1 MTCRIFAAHD
11 RADAIVGSSRLG
23 HNEGETRGA
32 GRPMGARWRLAL
44 RKRAGA
50 ILPGLA
56 TLLLV
61 LLLQAIGVSAIDS
74 ASSLLFDSYQR
85 AKPRPYTDA
94 AVRVID
100 IDDETLR
107 RLGQWPWPRTDIA
120 DLNTRLTNAGAAAIV
135 YDVVFSEPD
144 RTSPANLA
152 QRLRRQGGTNDLLKA
167 LGSLPDNDATLARA
181 FDNSNVVL
189 AYFLTNDGKGGQ
201 VEPKMGFAYA
211 GSQARTGRSTY
222 NGAIQPLPALR
233 AAAKGLGFVSL
244 PPDND
249 GIIRKAP
256 MVSTEN
262 GALLPALSLEAL
274 RVAYQ
279 TQSVIVKS
287 DDASAEHGGNGANMV
302 SLKVGDSV
310 VPTTGDGRLLMYFT
324 ARQPERVV
332 PAWKILTG
340 ALGAAEMEK
349 YFSGQIVLI
358 GTSAA
363 GLYDQKST
371 PLADRELGAVIHAQA
386 LEQIMSKTFLSYPD
400 WGFGVERSALLV
412 FGLIMVFALPWLGAL
427 RGAILGLVMVGA
439 TLLGSWEAFSQGRL
453 LLDPVWP
460 VLGLILVYIVETAVT
475 FYREERQRAYIHQA
489 FDRYLS
495 PEMVQRIVDD
505 PGRLELGGEERQ
517 MTVLF
522 CDIRGFSRLSEKLTP
537 QEIIQFL
544 IAFLTPM
551 CDILLERKATID
563 KFIGDAVLAFWN
575 APLDDPDQYANAARG
590 ALAMTRRL
598 REINVEKRSADD
610 PLWPGNVSIGIGLN
624 AGPCCVGNMG
634 SAQRLS
640 YSLIGDTVN
649 LASRIEGMTKYYGL
663 QIAIGSE
670 LRRHL
675 PHFAIVSLDH
685 VKVVGRDA
693 PEEIFA
699 LLGDESLEQEPSF
712 RDFAARH
719 QVMLDAYRAQD
730 WALADRLAV
739 EGQGAAVSC
748 GLRKFYL
755 LIRER
760 VAHFTANPP
769 GADWDGVFSATEK

>member
-1 MTCRIFAAHD
+1 MK
-11 RADAIVGSSRLG
+11 
-23 HNEGETRGA
+23 GA
-32 GRPMGARWRLAL
+32 GRPMGGRLRLAL

-61 LLLQAIGVSAIDS
+61 LLLQTIGISAVNS

-144 RTSPANLA
+144 RTSPASLA
-152 QRLRRQGGTNDLLKA
+152 QRLRRQGGTNEVLKA
-167 LGSLPDNDATLARA
+167 LGSLPDNDATLAQA

-211 GSQARTGRSTY
+211 GSQARTGRATY

-249 GIIRKAP
+249 GIIRRAP

-287 DDASAEHGGNGANMV
+287 DDASAEHGGDGTNMV

-310 VPTTGDGRLLMYFT
+310 VPTTSDGRLLMYFT

-332 PAWKILTG
+332 PAWKVLTG
-340 ALGAAEMEK
+340 ALGAAQMEK

-400 WGFGVERSALLV
+400 WGFGAERSALLV
-412 FGLIMVFALPWLGAL
+412 FGLVMVFALPWLGAL

-439 TLLGSWEAFSQGRL
+439 MLVGSWEAFSQGRL
-453 LLDPVWP
+453 LLDPSWP
-460 VLGLILVYIVETAVT
+460 VLGLILIYLVETGVT
-475 FYREERQRAYIHQA
+475 YYREERQRAYIHNA

-495 PEMVQRIVDD
+495 PTLVKRIVDD
-505 PGRLELGGEERQ
+505 PGQLELGGEERD

-522 CDIRGFSRLSEKLTP
+522 TDIRSFSRISEKLSP
-537 QEIIQFL
+537 HEIIRFL

-551 CDILLERKATID
+551 CDVLLERKATVD

-575 APLDDPDQYANAARG
+575 APLDDPDQHANAARG
-590 ALAMTRRL
+590 ALEMLDRL
-598 REINVEKRSADD
+598 EELNRSM
-610 PLWPGNVSIGIGLN
+610 PGGSEPWPGEVKIGIGLN
-624 AGPCCVGNMG
+624 AGRCCVGNMG

-640 YSLIGDTVN
+640 YTLIGDTVN
-649 LASRIEGMTKYYGL
+649 LASRLEGLTKYYGVRIL
-663 QIAIGSE
+663 IGSALME
-670 LRRHL
+670 KL
-675 PHFAIVSLDH
+675 PGFAVLPVDS
-685 VKVVGRDA
+685 VRVVGRDA
-693 PEEIFA
+693 CETVFT
-699 LLGDESLEQEPSF
+699 LLGDETLLADP
-712 RDFAARH
+712 
-719 QVMLDAYRAQD
+719 AYRAFAADHAALFAAYQAQHWD
-730 WALADRLAV
+730 EALALMTKTAEAARGHGLDKLHALLA
-739 EGQGAAVSC
+739 ERIAAF
-748 GLRKFYL
+748 RD
-755 LIRER
+755 
-760 VAHFTANPP
+760 NPP

>member
-1 MTCRIFAAHD
+1 M
-11 RADAIVGSSRLG
+11 GGRL
-23 HNEGETRGA
+23 RQ
-32 GRPMGARWRLAL
+32 AL
-44 RKRAGA
+44 RKRGGA

-56 TLLLV
+56 ALFV
-61 LLLQAIGVSAIDS
+61 ALLLQAIGVSAIDRAS
-74 ASSLLFDSYQR
+74 APLFDSYQR
-85 AKPRPYTDA
+85 AKPRAYQDA
-94 AVRVID
+94 GVRVID

-107 RLGQWPWPRTDIA
+107 RFGQWPWPRTDLA
-120 DLNTRLTNAGAAAIV
+120 ALNTRLADAGAAAIG
-135 YDVVFSEPD
+135 YDIVFSEPD
-144 RTSPANLA
+144 RTSPAQLA
-152 QRLRRQGGTNDLLKA
+152 GRLRREGGRDAELA
-167 LGSLPDNDATLARA
+167 VLGKLPDNDAVLADA
-181 FDNSNVVL
+181 FGKTNVVL
-189 AYFLTNDGKGGQ
+189 SYFLTGDGKGGQ

-211 GSQARTGRSTY
+211 GSQPRTGKATY
-222 NGAIQPLPALR
+222 TGAIQPLPALR
-233 AAAKGLGFVSL
+233 AAARGLGFVSL
-244 PPDND
+244 PPDSD

-256 MVSTEN
+256 LISTEN
-262 GALLPALSLEAL
+262 GQLLPAFSLEAL

-287 DDASAEHGGNGANMV
+287 SDASGEHGGDGANVV
-302 SLKVGDSV
+302 SLKVGDSE
-310 VPTTGDGRLLMYFT
+310 VPTTAEGRLLMYYT
-324 ARQPERVV
+324 APHPARVV
-332 PAWKILTG
+332 PAWKVLTG
-340 ALGAAEMEK
+340 QLSPAEMERD
-349 YFSGQIVLI
+349 FAGQIVLV

-363 GLYDQKST
+363 GLYDLKST
-371 PLADRELGAVIHAQA
+371 PLADTELGVVIHAQA
-386 LEQIMSKTFLSYPD
+386 LEQIITKTFLSQPD
-400 WGFGVERSALLV
+400 WATGAERAALLLL
-412 FGLIMVFALPWLGAL
+412 GLVMAFSLPWLGAT
-427 RGAILGLVMVGA
+427 RGAILGLVMVGGL
-439 TLLGSWEAFSQGRL
+439 LLGSWEAFSRARL
-453 LLDPVWP
+453 LLDPTWP
-460 VLGLILVYIVETAVT
+460 VLGLIFVYVIETGIT
-475 FYREERQRAYIHQA
+475 FYREERQRAYIHNA

-495 PEMVQRIVDD
+495 PEMVRQIVDD
-505 PGRLELGGEERQ
+505 PGRLQLGGEERQ

-551 CDILLERKATID
+551 CDILLANKATID

-575 APLDDPDQYANAARG
+575 APLDDPDQYANAARS

-685 VKVVGRDA
+685 VKVVGREA
-693 PEEIFA
+693 PEEIFG
-699 LLGDESLEQEPSF
+699 LLGDESLEQEPGF
-712 RDFAARH
+712 RDFAVRH
-719 QVMLDAYRAQD
+719 QAMLDAYRAQD

-755 LIRER
+755 LMRER
-760 VAHFTANPP
+760 AAYFAAHPP